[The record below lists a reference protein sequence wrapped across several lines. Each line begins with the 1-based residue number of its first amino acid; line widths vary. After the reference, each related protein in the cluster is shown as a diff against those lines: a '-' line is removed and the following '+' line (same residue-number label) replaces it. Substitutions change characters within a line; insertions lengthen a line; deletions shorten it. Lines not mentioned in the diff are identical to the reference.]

1 MHKTA
6 NIRINLQN
14 HASSFT
20 IWFMFTEERHQ
31 RILDWLAEAGRAT
44 VADLALRLQVS
55 DDTIRRD
62 LRTLDKQGYLQKTH
76 GGAVSLD
83 VPRMART
90 QRADVLPQIKTQLAH
105 AVVAQI
111 APHQTLMLDAGQ
123 SVLAVAQ
130 VLPDIPLTVIT
141 HALDVAVV
149 LGNRANVRLILA
161 GGIWDARQRLF
172 TGGDALQQIAGY
184 RADWAI
190 MGACAVHERL
200 GVTAS
205 EADDAAVKRAML
217 KASATALLVADHSKI
232 NRNEPFFVANIA
244 SFKYWFTDRNPAWQN
259 QPAGLQVLPQPHTLE
274 KTA

>member
-1 MHKTA
+1 MPG
-6 NIRINLQN
+6 
-14 HASSFT
+14 FT
-20 IWFMFTEERHQ
+20 IACMFTEERHQ

-62 LRTLDKQGYLQKTH
+62 LRTLDEQGYLQKTH

-90 QRADVLPQIKTQLAH
+90 QRADVLPQIKTQLAQA
-105 AVVAQI
+105 AVAHI
-111 APHQTLMLDAGQ
+111 LPHQTLLLDAGQ

-130 VLPDIPLTVIT
+130 ALPDMPLTVIT

-149 LGNRANVRLILA
+149 LGDKTNIRLILA
-161 GGIWDARQRLF
+161 GGVWDARQRLF
-172 TGGDALQQIAGY
+172 SGSDTLQQIAGY

-217 KASATALLVADHSKI
+217 SGSANALLVADHSKI
-232 NRNEPFFVANIA
+232 NRIEPFFVADIA
-244 SFKYWFTDRNPAWQN
+244 NFKHWFTDRNPAWQN
-259 QPAGLQVLPQPHTLE
+259 QPAGLQVLVPSHTQE